1 MIVFPVRAL
10 WLLRGLVFLVLAIPG
25 GVVAQ
30 SAMTQGAGPIKMFTA
45 DTNAAPY
52 VMTDGVTFVGG
63 ILKDM
68 NDEAAKRAKVK
79 VAYSLQSR
87 RSVDATLL
95 SGDGHLVCNI
105 QPAWTKI
112 ADQLA
117 WTEPMFADS
126 DVFWR
131 TQTAKADIHAFADL
145 KGHRFATYKG
155 YHHHADLTRQVADG
169 QTKRIDLY
177 PSENILDVL
186 LAGRADY
193 VVFSKIR
200 GEYLQKSP
208 KYRTSVLQTGLVDSS
223 YQNYCA
229 ISRKAPID
237 INAYIKALNEI
248 ARDGTLERIL
258 AKYR

>member
-1 MIVFPVRAL
+1 MIEFL
-10 WLLRGLVFLVLAIPG
+10 SRGSPFLVCLALLSLALPG
-25 GVVAQ
+25 GAVAQ
-30 SAMTQGAGPIKMFTA
+30 GAEPLKMFTA

-63 ILKDM
+63 ILKDL

-79 VAYSLQSR
+79 IIYSLQSR

-112 ADQLA
+112 ADQLV

-131 TQTAKADIHAFADL
+131 TQTAKAGIHSFPDL
-145 KGHRFATYKG
+145 KGYNFATYRG

-208 KYRTSVLQTGLVDSS
+208 KYRTAVLQTGLVDSS

-237 INAYIKALNEI
+237 IDVYIKALNEV
-248 ARDGTLERIL
+248 AQDGTLTRIL

>member
-1 MIVFPVRAL
+1 MIV
-10 WLLRGLVFLVLAIPG
+10 LLKQVLRFMSCLAFLA
-25 GVVAQ
+25 VVTSGDA
-30 SAMTQGAGPIKMFTA
+30 AAEGARPIKMFTS

-63 ILKDM
+63 IMKEL
-68 NDEAAKRAKVK
+68 NDEAAKRAKVRI
-79 VAYSLQSR
+79 AYSLQSR

-112 ADQLA
+112 ADQLV
-117 WTEPMFADS
+117 WTEPLFADS

-131 TQTAKADIHAFADL
+131 AQAAKADIHAYSDL
-145 KGHRFATYKG
+145 KGLSFATYKG
-155 YHHHADLTRQVADG
+155 YYHDAGLTQQVTDG

-208 KYRTSVLQTGLVDSS
+208 KYRTAVLQTGLVDSS

-237 INAYIKALNEI
+237 IDIKALNEI